1 MKGFDKYLGEDAVRQ
16 QLTEAF
22 AECGTVNNVRLPSDR
37 ESGELKGIGFIE
49 FGSVDAK
56 VCLSSSFLG
65 FCMSFICLFE
75 SFVFRSLELC
85 RGDFFAQLRQ
95 SVLIVFVVVGAASSW
110 LRAVLACI
118 QHSALKGL

>member
-1 MKGFDKYLGEDAVRQ
+1 MLLCVVLLLTSFSTCLLLNADQFSDTEGTTIFVKGFDKYLGEDAVRQ

-56 VCLSSSFLG
+56 VCCLG
-65 FCMSFICLFE
+65 S
-75 SFVFRSLELC
+75 
-85 RGDFFAQLRQ
+85 
-95 SVLIVFVVVGAASSW
+95 
-110 LRAVLACI
+110 AVP
-118 QHSALKGL
+118 